1 MNGGANCVLEIC
13 CPPGS
18 QAARDTFAKEAAKST
33 GVDAEYCAKF
43 AAFVYDNYD
52 LAPKGSLGV
61 FKAEVA
67 RLAREGYVKA
77 SA

>member
-1 MNGGANCVLEIC
+1 MNGEANCILEIC

-18 QAARDTFAKEAAKST
+18 QNSRQAFAREAAHAT
-33 GVDAEYCAKF
+33 GIDVEYCEKF
-43 AAFVYDNYD
+43 AAYVFNSYD

-77 SA
+77 

>member
-18 QAARDTFAKEAAKST
+18 QASRETFAKEAAHAT

-43 AAFVYDNYD
+43 AAFVFDNYD

-77 SA
+77 

>member
-1 MNGGANCVLEIC
+1 MNGSANCQLEIC

-18 QAARDTFAKEAAKST
+18 QSARDSFAKEVAKIT
-33 GVDAEYCAKF
+33 GVDAEYCKKF
-43 AAFVYDNYD
+43 AAYVYDNFD

-77 SA
+77 